1 MRLRTRAAEPD
12 RAIVLPETD
21 ADARTRLRDEP
32 DPDPLVEAMTE
43 RLRRACP
50 ASLSLDEWG
59 RPLAYRH
66 VVRMALTA
74 IPLPL
79 VVELAQAFR
88 DEPTP
93 APTSAPAPTPTPTPA
108 PTGVGWPG

>member
-1 MRLRTRAAEPD
+1 MRLRPRTTEAD
-12 RAIVLPETD
+12 RAIVLPEAD
-21 ADARTRLRDEP
+21 ADASTRLRDEP

-43 RLRRACP
+43 RLRKACP

-88 DEPTP
+88 DEP
-93 APTSAPAPTPTPTPA
+93 APAPAPAPA